1 MGLEWSHSDLWQI
14 YAFGEE
20 NTRTTAVFFSKYL
33 LTLGFDMTKDI
44 FNENAWYF
52 RDVFVRVN
60 YNDSKDGIYETAE
73 FLEWFLRNLPV
84 DEHYLLYN
92 RTLHIGVT
100 FKETEKPDI
109 RTVKPDIEE
118 IKPDIGKM
126 FHPKIV
132 SHILKL
138 GETDNVFLK
147 QILYSRVGCLKML
160 GHYIG

>member
-1 MGLEWSHSDLWQI
+1 M
-14 YAFGEE
+14 
-20 NTRTTAVFFSKYL
+20 
-33 LTLGFDMTKDI
+33 
-44 FNENAWYF
+44 
-52 RDVFVRVN
+52 
-60 YNDSKDGIYETAE
+60 
-73 FLEWFLRNLPV
+73 
-84 DEHYLLYN
+84 LYN